1 MEPRSH
7 SMVNPWRYVESFIK
21 WKLSLLN
28 TGANMI
34 GALIVTLYFL
44 YFDEI
49 GPIPQAGKTII
60 VVIIMCFGLVCLGA
74 VIMGRWEAD
83 LVRFAKL
90 KQQNREVPEALYQR
104 VQRKTL
110 NLPSVCTANSLIS
123 WVIASAVMATY
134 RLIDPTQVTT
144 WARTV
149 FDAFRV
155 FVGVMI
161 AGLITS
167 ALVYFTLDMVCRR
180 VWPFF
185 FPQGGLI
192 QTRGVFRLKL
202 QYRSLII
209 FLLAS
214 AVPIVLMA
222 VLSYN
227 KARLMLEM
235 NPAAVIQSLL
245 YLTAFLLAITLAM
258 TVLLSRAFSSSIV
271 RPISRLESAMTK
283 VAQGDFSATVPV
295 SSNDELGVLAD
306 HFNRMAEGLAERY
319 QMRRALDL
327 AKEVQQNLLPKQAPR
342 VEGIDIAGTS
352 IYCDETGGDYFDYLL
367 PDAKVGQ
374 GLGIVI
380 GDVAGHGVPSAL
392 LMAEARALLRQRFT
406 PAGSLAE
413 AVSDVNRQITKDIED
428 TGRFIT
434 LFFLWI
440 APADGRLR
448 WVRAGHEPA
457 LLYDPAA
464 DRFEELQGR
473 GIALGINQEWQY
485 MEYERSG
492 LSEGQIIVL
501 ATDGVWEARNP
512 RGDMFGKSRIREI
525 IRSQRASGAAKI
537 LAQIVDQAMAFK
549 QHGKA
554 ADDVTLVVVKL
565 TPSPAASG
573 GGQFAR

>member
-1 MEPRSH
+1 MKPRSNP
-7 SMVNPWRYVESFIK
+7 MDNPWRYVESFIK
-21 WKLSLLN
+21 WRLSLLN

-44 YFDEI
+44 YFDQI
-49 GPIPQAGKTII
+49 GPIPQAGRTIA
-60 VVIIMCFGLVCLGA
+60 VVIIMCLGLVCFGS

-83 LVRFAKL
+83 LVRFARL
-90 KQQNREVPEALYQR
+90 KQHNRDVSEELHRR

-110 NLPSVCTANSLIS
+110 NLPSVCTVNSLVS
-123 WVIASAVMATY
+123 WVIASTVMAVD
-134 RLIDPTQVTT
+134 RLIDPMQVTT

-167 ALVYFTLDMVCRR
+167 ALVYFTLDVVCRKI
-180 VWPFF
+180 WPFF
-185 FPQGGLI
+185 FPQGGLV
-192 QTRGVFRLKL
+192 QTQGVFRLRL

-214 AVPIVLMA
+214 AVPVVLMA

-245 YLTAFLLAITLAM
+245 NLTAFLLSITLAM
-258 TVLLSRAFSSSIV
+258 TVLLSRAFSNSIV
-271 RPISRLESAMTK
+271 RPISRMENAMTK
-283 VAQGDFSATVPV
+283 VSQGDFSATVPV

-306 HFNRMAEGLAERY
+306 HFNRMTEGLAERY

-327 AKEVQQNLLPKQAPR
+327 AKEVQQNLLPKHAPR
-342 VEGIDIAGTS
+342 VDGIDIAGTS
-352 IYCDETGGDYFDYLL
+352 IYCDETGGDYFDYLV
-367 PDAKVGQ
+367 PEAESAKAI
-374 GLGIVI
+374 GIVM

-392 LMAEARALLRQRFT
+392 LMAEARALLRQRFAL
-406 PAGSLAE
+406 AGSLAE
-413 AVSDVNRQITKDIED
+413 VVSDVNRQITRDIED

-440 APADGRLR
+440 APADRRLR

-457 LLYDPAA
+457 LLYDLAT
-464 DRFEELQGR
+464 DRFEELHGR
-473 GIALGINQEWQY
+473 GIALGINAQWCYE
-485 MEYERSG
+485 EYERRN
-492 LSEGQIIVL
+492 LAKGQIIVL

-512 RGDMFGKSRIREI
+512 QGDMFGKHRIREI
-525 IRSQRASGAAKI
+525 IRSHCASDAGTI
-537 LAQIVDQAMAFK
+537 LSEVVNQATGFK
-549 QHGKA
+549 QHNKA

-565 TPSPAASG
+565 TA
-573 GGQFAR
+573 